1 MRIPF
6 AALPVG
12 IGFGPSCV
20 LHEFAAVGTVAQP
33 KLLKDGVIDST
44 GESKLCRPFAIPPAK
59 RLPTRKIILRGRK
72 IEIVVTTFAL
82 GERKQDLLLE
92 WGGVGDTESET
103 EFPGFL
109 SDKRNP

>member
-1 MRIPF
+1 M
-6 AALPVG
+6 
-12 IGFGPSCV
+12 
-20 LHEFAAVGTVAQP
+20 
-33 KLLKDGVIDST
+33 
-44 GESKLCRPFAIPPAK
+44 RPFAIPPAK

-82 GERKQDLLLE
+82 GERKQDLLLQ

-109 SDKRNP
+109 SDKGNP

>member
-12 IGFGPSCV
+12 IRFGPSCV
-20 LHEFAAVGTVAQP
+20 LHEFATIRTIAQP
-33 KLLKDGVIDST
+33 ELLEDGVFYVT
-44 GESKLCRPFAIPPAK
+44 GEPKLCCPFAIPPAK
-59 RLPTRKIILRGRK
+59 WLPTRKIILRGRK

-82 GERKQDLLLE
+82 GERKQDLLLQ

-109 SDKRNP
+109 SDKGNP

>member
-1 MRIPF
+1 MRIPL
-6 AALPVG
+6 ASLPVG
-12 IGFGPSCV
+12 IGFSPACV
-20 LHEFAAVGTVAQP
+20 LYEFSTVRTVAQP
-33 KLLKDGVIDST
+33 ELLEDGVIDST
-44 GESKLCRPFAIPPAK
+44 GEAKLCCPFAIPPAK

-82 GERKQDLLLE
+82 GERKQDSLLQ

-109 SDKRNP
+109 SDKGNP